1 MKKKVTEF
9 PFKSARRITP
19 EEVSAARDAVKE
31 QFNIELPKRDR
42 SSKDKDDRYKPI
54 SIRLH
59 PHVMEWVIQEAEAQG
74 VEYQTVIN
82 DALLKIA
89 R

>member
-9 PFKSARRITP
+9 PFQFTRRITP
-19 EEVSAARDAVKE
+19 EEVSAARDAVRE
-31 QFNIELPKRDR
+31 QFDIELPKRDR
-42 SSKDKDDRYKPI
+42 SSKDKDDRYELI
-54 SIRLH
+54 SIQLH
-59 PHVMEWVIQEAEAQG
+59 LQVIEWAKKQAEKQG
-74 VEYQTVIN
+74 VEYQTIIN